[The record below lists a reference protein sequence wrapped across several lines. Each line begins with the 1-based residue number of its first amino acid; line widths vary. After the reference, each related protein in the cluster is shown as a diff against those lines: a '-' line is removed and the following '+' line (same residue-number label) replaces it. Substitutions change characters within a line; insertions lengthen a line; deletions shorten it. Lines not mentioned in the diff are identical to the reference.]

1 MPKRRNK
8 RKIKPP
14 VRYESG
20 DATEDN
26 KKRWKELA
34 EKNSLKS
41 TKRRRKV
48 NYKYDKIESLAK
60 WLLEAK
66 IGTTGVYHG
75 KELKVIEV
83 NDKVVKCI
91 VENATAGNSS
101 SSSTSPSSSSTLLE
115 SATKVFTMPNSPLP
129 SEAVKGSWYWV
140 WWSHHYYRCQVAKI
154 ITNNVWQVK
163 FEGVDRLYRYKHN
176 GVFSTHV
183 KAIDVWPDEGSE
195 SVEEEAEE
203 EEEDSSEE
211 ENTADDSSIEEN
223 DDEEQLL
230 ITPNLTPS
238 GKNSLSTTCK
248 QTQVMDLNHDSET
261 TILNGMTIIA
271 SSSSSSIGSRASS
284 SNSSTTTTKTTTRT
298 TTSSTPK
305 INQKEIK
312 RHKNKI
318 QLKYSNKKEAL
329 TLFSKEIMEFK
340 SLLDNKAI
348 SEATYKEW
356 VAKAKAN
363 YDTVHTIESQT

>member
-1 MPKRRNK
+1 MSSTYIDMPTALAIKPDIAAVKYVEVGSLNGPRGIKSHLMFTDKTRQNDVYYKHTGKDNPSFDVGKIVFWELLDTTKRGKFSKKNETLRRQFIQTHVGTHFRTNKKQERRSKK
-8 RKIKPP
+8 RKINSNNREAL
-14 VRYESG
+14 VT
-20 DATEDN
+20 ATCQQNNIIIED
-26 KKRWKELA
+26 
-34 EKNSLKS
+34 
-41 TKRRRKV
+41 T
-48 NYKYDKIESLAK
+48 
-60 WLLEAK
+60 
-66 IGTTGVYHG
+66 
-75 KELKVIEV
+75 
-83 NDKVVKCI
+83 
-91 VENATAGNSS
+91 SS
-101 SSSTSPSSSSTLLE
+101 SSP
-115 SATKVFTMPNSPLP
+115 
-129 SEAVKGSWYWV
+129 
-140 WWSHHYYRCQVAKI
+140 
-154 ITNNVWQVK
+154 
-163 FEGVDRLYRYKHN
+163 
-176 GVFSTHV
+176 THV

-230 ITPNLTPS
+230 ITPNSTPS